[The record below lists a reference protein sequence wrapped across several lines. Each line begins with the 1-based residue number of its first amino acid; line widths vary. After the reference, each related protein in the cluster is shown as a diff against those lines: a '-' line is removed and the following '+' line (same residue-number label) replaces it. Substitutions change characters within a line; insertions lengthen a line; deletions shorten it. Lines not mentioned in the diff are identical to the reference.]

1 MSPRAAESDEDVRR
15 ASTEPRLSRS
25 EFGHPH
31 NPRTDV
37 RRLRF
42 QLASTQSRLAS
53 ASEFSGGR
61 VMPGHQH
68 RTAAVMERT
77 FLPAPSMEGIHQ
89 SIGHFN
95 RVNHDTTRREL
106 Q

>member
-1 MSPRAAESDEDVRR
+1 MNPEHTKRDEDGFSPAPNRDRQEVPMSPRAAESDEDVRR

-53 ASEFSGGR
+53 AIGFSGGR

-68 RTAAVMERT
+68 RTAT
-77 FLPAPSMEGIHQ
+77 
-89 SIGHFN
+89 
-95 RVNHDTTRREL
+95 
-106 Q
+106 

>member
-1 MSPRAAESDEDVRR
+1 
-15 ASTEPRLSRS
+15 
-25 EFGHPH
+25 
-31 NPRTDV
+31 
-37 RRLRF
+37 
-42 QLASTQSRLAS
+42 
-53 ASEFSGGR
+53 
-61 VMPGHQH
+61 MPGHQH
-68 RTAAVMERT
+68 RTATVKEYGWPWGPRNRMKTPGCVHRTATVMERT